1 MQKKQDDSTRD
12 TCQAE
17 LLPIDI
23 HYNKLLDWLLDR
35 RHCDVK
41 WQAAVLEIREKI
53 NSAIQDMPPVEE
65 ITQLLSGAYINY
77 FHCVRIVELLKVS
90 ESASKNIFG
99 GYSSKRMKILL
110 HVCKGKM
117 LAINLSHGQGSERHW
132 PIVRDIGLKG
142 CRDGAV
148 DWQEIQWL
156 YEKNNVNLAE
166 AAHLLIRN
174 VNYEIPSLKRQ
185 IGKCQQTQRE
195 CTRKERE
202 YSSNAVTFREKYQS
216 VCRQMGIKGENIKCE
231 LLSLLDELPDI
242 YKSIAG
248 AISDLKSATH
258 YYETFVRFLVPSSTT
273 TPLIRH
279 IHEHGNST
287 VYQWRTG
294 NIPLVVVKDTRPKQS
309 RPDSKETFEQIDW
322 GVEAVADTSV
332 DIVEWGRE
340 DDVINWSGNVE
351 SIDWVEGQTNNA
363 DTAVDFGDDGI
374 LADQEEFQGGCGITV
389 EQSGQDLDIISG
401 PDADLVMD
409 ATWTRNLLIDELLE
423 LQGFLRHRL
432 LEMKSDFDVLSA
444 DQFQSAP
451 QLIQMQSADSIKA
464 METAVTDVLTTLTS
478 MKMQNLFLLKTS
490 PRYLDRLADSLQQKL
505 NVSEKMVSSSKTM
518 AEKRQFAAKE
528 QMELEPKLEVIKSK
542 TKELQRKIAEE
553 ISKKYKNRPVNIMG
567 EINNI

>member
-99 GYSSKRMKILL
+99 GYSSKRMK
-110 HVCKGKM
+110 
-117 LAINLSHGQGSERHW
+117 
-132 PIVRDIGLKG
+132 
-142 CRDGAV
+142 
-148 DWQEIQWL
+148 
-156 YEKNNVNLAE
+156 
-166 AAHLLIRN
+166 
-174 VNYEIPSLKRQ
+174 
-185 IGKCQQTQRE
+185 E

-258 YYETFVRFLVPSSTT
+258 YYETFVRFLVPSYSSTT

>member
-1 MQKKQDDSTRD
+1 MIGNMQKKQDDSTGD

-90 ESASKNIFG
+90 ESATKNIFG
-99 GYSSKRMKILL
+99 GYSSKRMK
-110 HVCKGKM
+110 
-117 LAINLSHGQGSERHW
+117 
-132 PIVRDIGLKG
+132 
-142 CRDGAV
+142 

-185 IGKCQQTQRE
+185 IGKCQLTQRE

-258 YYETFVRFLVPSSTT
+258 YYETFVRFLVPSYSSTT

-279 IHEHGNST
+279 IREHGNST

-294 NIPLVVVKDTRPKQS
+294 NIPLVVKDTRPKQS
-309 RPDSKETFEQIDW
+309 RPESKEIFEQIDW

-351 SIDWVEGQTNNA
+351 SIDWVEGQTNNV
-363 DTAVDFGDDGI
+363 DTGVDFGDDGI

-505 NVSEKMVSSSKTM
+505 NVSGKMVSSSKTM

>member
-99 GYSSKRMKILL
+99 GYSSKRMK
-110 HVCKGKM
+110 
-117 LAINLSHGQGSERHW
+117 
-132 PIVRDIGLKG
+132 
-142 CRDGAV
+142 